1 MKIGDLQIDLVSDG
15 WVSVDAGGPF
25 GLVPRSLYQKYLSPD
40 GDNRVPLALT
50 SLLIRSQRKTILVET
65 GIGDKLSTSDQEG
78 WRLSRVNGGL
88 VDNLADLG
96 VGHEEVDIVINTH
109 LHSDHCGGNTQVKD
123 AEYVPTFPNAE
134 YWVQRMEWA
143 DASHPDAR
151 TRGTYHAEN
160 FAPLMKEDRLKLL
173 HGDTQVT
180 DHVRCVVTPGH
191 TRGHQ
196 SVVLQEGDWQGFFP
210 ADMATLAVHFA
221 RTSWLTSY
229 DVYPLENLKSNRRW
243 QKWAIESQAWIFFV
257 HETQLPVARLIERDG
272 KRDLESFVD
281 AQSLIDAL
289 PTPLPHH
296 V

>member
-1 MKIGDLQIDLVSDG
+1 MKIGDLQVDLVSDG

-25 GLVPRSLYQKYLSPD
+25 GLVPRSLYQRYLKPD
-40 GDNRVPLALT
+40 EDNRVPLALT
-50 SLLIRSQRKTILVET
+50 SLLIRSQGKTILVET
-65 GIGDKLSTSDQEG
+65 GIGEKLSPSEQEG
-78 WRLSRVNGGL
+78 WRLVRTNGGL

-96 VGHEEVDIVINTH
+96 AGPEDVDIVINTH

-123 AEYVPTFPNAE
+123 SEYVPTFPNAE

-143 DASHPDAR
+143 DATHPDAR

-160 FAPLMKEDRLKLL
+160 FAPLLKEGRLRLL
-173 HGDTQVT
+173 HGDTPVT

-196 SVVLQEGDWQGFFP
+196 TVILQEGDWRGIFP

-229 DVYPLENLKSNRRW
+229 DVLPLENLRSKKRW
-243 QKWAIESQAWIFFV
+243 QQWAIENQAWIFFV

-272 KRDLESFVD
+272 KRELESFAE
-281 AQSLIDAL
+281 AQPLIDAL
-289 PTPLPHH
+289 PIPLPHH